1 MGKIP
6 GGVRWRWDR
15 SESALVIAGLCFL
28 QILGC
33 ANNTGQGMKLWLK
46 IEIILMPH
54 NFVLILCTAVS
65 VRGGIIE
72 FSSLLL
78 NLIIQMCFYTNLF
91 LESSF
96 DCRHVKHPVG
106 IELREFILPFQ
117 RGKVVLPLHWWFVC
131 CSNTSSVGSW
141 PPPSAY

>member
-1 MGKIP
+1 
-6 GGVRWRWDR
+6 
-15 SESALVIAGLCFL
+15 
-28 QILGC
+28 
-33 ANNTGQGMKLWLK
+33 
-46 IEIILMPH
+46 MPH

-117 RGKVVLPLHWWFVC
+117 RGKVVLPLH
-131 CSNTSSVGSW
+131 
-141 PPPSAY
+141 